1 MTSLTAVREIAFSFR
16 DFLFPPSCLLCRGT
30 IEDDG
35 ILCSPCLD
43 SLAVE
48 AAAYPP
54 PRRMIEGTGAVSAL
68 LPYHDRCRQI
78 VHALK
83 YHGMASLGPV
93 AGRLMA
99 PKTLR
104 LFPVSS
110 GAILVPV
117 PLHPDRLRERGYNQS
132 ERLACGFASFSG
144 HEIRT
149 DILKRVRK
157 TETQTHLS
165 PGERQ
170 HNVLNAFLYS
180 GERSLAGCDAVLIDD
195 VLTTGSTIAAC
206 VRALRDGGVGAI
218 TISVLATPEPGND

>member
-1 MTSLTAVREIAFSFR
+1 MM
-16 DFLFPPSCLLCRGT
+16 
-30 IEDDG
+30 
-35 ILCSPCLD
+35 
-43 SLAVE
+43 
-48 AAAYPP
+48 PP
-54 PRRMIEGTGAVSAL
+54 PRRTIEDTDSVSVL

-93 AGRLMA
+93 IGRFMA
-99 PKTLR
+99 QKTLR

-110 GAILVPV
+110 SAIIVPV

-144 HEIRT
+144 HEIRA

-157 TETQTHLS
+157 TETQTRLS

-180 GERSLAGCDAVLIDD
+180 GERSLAGNDAVLIDD
-195 VLTTGSTIAAC
+195 VLTTGATIAAC
-206 VRALRDGGVGAI
+206 VRALRDGGVGAV
-218 TISVLATPEPGND
+218 TISVLATPEPEDE

>member
-1 MTSLTAVREIAFSFR
+1 MTSLTAVREIALSLR

-30 IEDDG
+30 MEDDG

-48 AAAYPP
+48 AASYPP
-54 PRRMIEGTGAVSAL
+54 PRRTIEDTGAVSVL

-83 YHGMASLGPV
+83 YYGMASLGPV

-99 PKTLR
+99 QKTLR

-110 GAILVPV
+110 SAIIVPV

-144 HEIRT
+144 HEIRA

-157 TETQTHLS
+157 TETQTRLS

-195 VLTTGSTIAAC
+195 VLTTGSTIEAC
-206 VRALRDGGVGAI
+206 VRALKDGGAGAI
-218 TISVLATPEPGND
+218 TISVLAAPDPGNE